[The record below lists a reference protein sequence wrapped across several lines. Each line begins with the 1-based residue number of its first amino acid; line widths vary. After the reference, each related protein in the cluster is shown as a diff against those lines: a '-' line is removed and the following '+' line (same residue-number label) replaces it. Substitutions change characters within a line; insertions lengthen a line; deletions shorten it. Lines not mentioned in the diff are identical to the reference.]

1 LGYNKIMFL
10 IDTYLDKSKIQGVG
24 VFAKENIKKG
34 QLIKEVRPDFEIEFN
49 KDNLPKMPLALAKLI
64 DTHAYER
71 ELGSKILVMGI
82 DNEKYLNHS
91 NDPNVNDN
99 GIALKDIKIG
109 DEITVDYKDFD
120 VNINK
125 LWLT

>member
-1 LGYNKIMFL
+1 MFL

-109 DEITVDYKDFD
+109 DEITIDYKDFD
-120 VNINK
+120 VNINN
-125 LWLT
+125 LWPI

>member
-1 LGYNKIMFL
+1 ML

-34 QLIKEVRPDFEIEFN
+34 ERIKEVRPEFEIEFN
-49 KDNLPKMPLALAKLI
+49 SDNLPKMPLALAKFI
-64 DTHAYER
+64 DTHSYER

-91 NDPNVNDN
+91 DDPSVSDD

-109 DEITVDYKDFD
+109 DEITINYKDFD
-120 VNINK
+120 DSVEK